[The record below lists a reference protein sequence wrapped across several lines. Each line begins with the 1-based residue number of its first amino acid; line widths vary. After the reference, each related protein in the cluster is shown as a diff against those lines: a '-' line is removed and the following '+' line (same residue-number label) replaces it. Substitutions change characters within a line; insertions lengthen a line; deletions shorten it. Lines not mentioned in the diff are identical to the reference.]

1 MQDKLE
7 VGMGKAVVTRAPYII
22 SSLGLGSCVVI
33 TLHDSE
39 RKIGGLA
46 HIMLPD
52 SGSLNGLRP
61 PYHCADTAIAALLNG
76 LQSKGVMRQAVVA
89 KLVGGA
95 QMFASSEDLSPGI
108 GEQNIISIKHILS
121 RERIPL
127 IGEDTGGRYGRSVE
141 FYLDSGKLVIKAIG
155 KEVKEI

>member
-7 VGMGKAVVTRAPYII
+7 VGMGRGVVTRAPHII
-22 SSLGLGSCVVI
+22 SSLGLGSCVVV
-33 TLHDSE
+33 TLHDTK

-52 SGSLNGLRP
+52 SNSLNGLRP
-61 PYHCADTAIAALLNG
+61 PYQCADTAIAALLNG
-76 LQSKGVMRQAVVA
+76 LQSKGVMRRAVVA
-89 KLVGGA
+89 KMVGGA
-95 QMFASSEDLSPGI
+95 QMFACDEDSSTGI

-127 IGEDTGGRYGRSVE
+127 IGEDTGGRYGRNVE
-141 FYLDSGKLVIKAIG
+141 FYLDSGKVVVKAIG
-155 KEVKEI
+155 REAREI